1 MNLEK
6 TYKIPAD
13 IFREGY
19 REYQKKYVYPKS
31 YVFMGLFLVLAANF
45 VYGAVKAP
53 DNFLAYLLI
62 VVCLAM
68 AFREWYNPRK
78 TREAVMESVHEMG
91 NPLYKLTVT
100 DDALEFSTVQN
111 GDVENPD
118 SDSTEPDD
126 LPQPTRL
133 SRDQDLKI
141 LEYDRFFLAVYGKIM
156 FYIIPKAD
164 LSEDEMK
171 ALREINL

>member
-13 IFREGY
+13 IYREGY

-78 TREAVMESVHEMG
+78 MRNAVMESVHEMG
-91 NPLYKLTVT
+91 DPLYRLTVT
-100 DDALEFSTVQN
+100 DDVLEFSTVQN
-111 GDVENPD
+111 EIVENSDPD
-118 SDSTEPDD
+118 SIEPDA
-126 LPQPTRL
+126 PPEPTRI

-164 LSEDEMK
+164 FSEDEMK
-171 ALREINL
+171 MIREINL